1 MSARRTGA
9 ASAATLIA
17 VALTALGIDASLGVD
32 AREEVRRHE
41 GDAAA
46 LEAQR
51 VRVLR
56 ENEASGRVAAR
67 VIAGT
72 LPLVGAVDE
81 LEPVLRE
88 RTGFASAWAD
98 DPPPTFRHRVAR
110 SILARVDAELAHDP
124 ARRAAVLARLDAEYA
139 ALR

>member
-9 ASAATLIA
+9 ASAAALLGI
-17 VALTALGIDASLGVD
+17 ALTALGIDASLGAD
-32 AREEVRRHE
+32 AREEVRGHE

-46 LEAQR
+46 LDAQR
-51 VRVLR
+51 VRAVR
-56 ENEASGRVAAR
+56 EGEASGRVAAR
-67 VIAGT
+67 VIAGDVS
-72 LPLVGAVDE
+72 LSGAVDE

-88 RTGFASAWAD
+88 RTGFGSAWAD

-110 SILARVDAELAHDP
+110 YVTIRVAVELAHDP
-124 ARRAAVLARLDAEYA
+124 AREAAVLARLDAEYA